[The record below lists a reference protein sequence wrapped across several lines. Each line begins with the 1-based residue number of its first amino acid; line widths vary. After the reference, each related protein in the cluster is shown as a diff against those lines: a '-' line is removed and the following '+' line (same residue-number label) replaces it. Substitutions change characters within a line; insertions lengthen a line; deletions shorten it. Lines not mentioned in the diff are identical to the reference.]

1 MLESVILHLIRL
13 VLVFIRSVILS
24 PKCVMYASANSDM
37 IQSVWCIWVT
47 MGVKHKVTFSADSL
61 RSTKLNTSQ
70 STSNVGA
77 KSTLTRETGVK
88 SLNLPRGKFK
98 TDP

>member
-1 MLESVILHLIRL
+1 MLNVNNYLKKIRL
-13 VLVFIRSVILS
+13 F
-24 PKCVMYASANSDM
+24 KN
-37 IQSVWCIWVT
+37 
-47 MGVKHKVTFSADSL
+47 TFSADSL